1 MSEKISFDD
10 MSGWFKLLVLGSP
23 RQNVDMYVKPIDPV
37 RATEEMTVTLK
48 INGIELRVEDF
59 NKVMEEWAE
68 RMEIQIK
75 EELDFIRSEEFAKER
90 AKHMLNKAILNLDWD
105 EQ

>member
-1 MSEKISFDD
+1 MKSEKISFDD

-23 RQNVDMYVKPIDPV
+23 KQNVDKYVKSLDPV
-37 RATEEMTVTLK
+37 ESREMTVTLK

-59 NKVMEEWAE
+59 NKVMEDWAE